1 MLYDY
6 YSGMER
12 KLFAAL
18 AAGVLLIC
26 LAVFAGCTGTPDAGD
41 GAGDGAK
48 ETAKQTPVP
57 QPTTGPDESGAG
69 ESEKA
74 VASADNM
81 FAFDLYK
88 QLTAGDN
95 PDENIFFSPYSISS
109 AFALV
114 YEGAKGGTAD
124 EIQSVFHFP
133 EGIKVLRDGFLS
145 INSGINAGDPD
156 YELSVANALWAEE
169 TYSFLD
175 DYIKTAKDYYSADT
189 TNLDFINQ
197 PEESRLTINK
207 WAEDETHDKIKDLIP
222 QGMIDPLTR
231 LVITNAVYF
240 KGDWVKQF
248 DVNNTHEAAFTT
260 ASGKSV
266 TVDMMQRTDEDAV
279 FGYMENDDLQML
291 KMPYDH
297 DSGRELAM
305 YVILPKGND
314 LKAVEENLD
323 ADRLTELKGAIAEK
337 EVKVFFPK
345 FKLETEYSLSKTL
358 AAMGMPVAFSDM
370 ADFSG
375 MDGTKSLSISDVI
388 HKAYVDVNE
397 EGTEAA
403 AATAVVMRLTA
414 VMDEEPVP
422 VFLADHPFIF
432 MIEDTDDGNILF
444 MGKVSD
450 PA

>member
-1 MLYDY
+1 MD
-6 YSGMER
+6 R
-12 KLFAAL
+12 KNITAL
-18 AAGVLLIC
+18 AAGIMLVC
-26 LAVFAGCTGTPDAGD
+26 LTAFAGCTGEPGGDAQMITPTPPPA
-41 GAGDGAK
+41 
-48 ETAKQTPVP
+48 QTPGGGGIAEGII
-57 QPTTGPDESGAG
+57 TA
-69 ESEKA
+69 A
-74 VASADNM
+74 NNN
-81 FAFDLYK
+81 FAFSLYK
-88 QLTAGDN
+88 TLAAEDTSGN
-95 PDENIFFSPYSISS
+95 SNIFYSPFSISS

-114 YEGAKGGTAD
+114 YEGAGGNTAG
-124 EIQSVFHFP
+124 EIASVFFFP
-133 EGIKVLRDGFLS
+133 ESIHTLRNGFLG
-145 INSGINAGDPD
+145 INSGINSGDLE

-169 TYSFLD
+169 TYPFLD
-175 DYIKTAKDYYSADT
+175 DYIKNAKEYYGADT

-197 PEESRLTINK
+197 PEESRVIINK
-207 WAEDETHDKIKDLIP
+207 WAEDKTNDKIKDLIP

-240 KGDWVKQF
+240 KGNWVKQF
-248 DVNNTHEAAFTT
+248 DINNTHEADFKTG
-260 ASGKSV
+260 SGKTV
-266 TVDMMQRTDEDAV
+266 KVDMMQRTDEDAV

-297 DSGRELAM
+297 ESGKELAM
-305 YVILPKGND
+305 YVILPKEDD
-314 LKAVEENLD
+314 LGSVEESLD
-323 ADRLTELKGAIAEK
+323 ADRFTELKASVEDK

-358 AAMGMPVAFSDM
+358 AAMGMPVAFSDK

-375 MDGTKSLSISDVI
+375 MDGTKDLSISDVV

-432 MIEDTDDGNILF
+432 MIEDTDDSNILF
-444 MGKVSD
+444 MGKLSD
-450 PA
+450 PV

>member
-1 MLYDY
+1 MAYDHK
-6 YSGMER
+6 SGMDR
-12 KLFAAL
+12 KNIVAFS
-18 AAGVLLIC
+18 AGILLILC
-26 LAVFAGCTGTPDAGD
+26 AAFSGCTGVNDSGDDGTAAETPSPAS
-41 GAGDGAK
+41 
-48 ETAKQTPVP
+48 TPASTVTP
-57 QPTTGPDESGAG
+57 EDITKSAG
-69 ESEKA
+69 EVVDANSI
-74 VASADNM
+74 
-81 FAFDLYK
+81 FAFDLYQK
-88 QLTAGDN
+88 LAGVSSQ
-95 PDENIFFSPYSISS
+95 DENIFFSPYSISS

-114 YEGAKGGTAD
+114 YEGAKGDTAA
-124 EIQSVFHFP
+124 EINSVFHFP
-133 EGIKVLRDGFLS
+133 AEIQDLRDGFLE
-145 INSGINAGDPD
+145 INSGINAGDPE
-156 YELSVANALWAEE
+156 YELSVANALWAEK

-197 PEESRLTINK
+197 PEESRLAINK
-207 WAEDETHDKIKDLIP
+207 WAEDETHEKIKDLIP
-222 QGMIDPLTR
+222 QGMIDPMTR

-297 DSGRELAM
+297 ESGRELAM
-305 YVILPKGND
+305 YVILPKGDDLRTFEEGLDSDRLTD
-314 LKAVEENLD
+314 LKA
-323 ADRLTELKGAIAEK
+323 AIAEK

-345 FKLETEYSLSKTL
+345 FKLETEYSLSDTL
-358 AAMGMPVAFSDM
+358 ADMGMPVAFSDK

-422 VFLADHPFIF
+422 VFMADHPFIF

-444 MGKVSD
+444 MGKLSS